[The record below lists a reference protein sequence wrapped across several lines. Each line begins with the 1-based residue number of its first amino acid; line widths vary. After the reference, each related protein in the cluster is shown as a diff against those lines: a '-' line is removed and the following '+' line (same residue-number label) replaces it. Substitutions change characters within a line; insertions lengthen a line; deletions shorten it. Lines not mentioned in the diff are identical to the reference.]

1 MMCCVEIPNFIPFWT
16 MKYFSFQSW
25 IAMYIFFLSFFALG
39 ELEKFSILLI
49 VGQWEWPIWKKM
61 DLNLEDNLSN

>member
-1 MMCCVEIPNFIPFWT
+1 MDCHV
-16 MKYFSFQSW
+16 
-25 IAMYIFFLSFFALG
+25 YIFLSFFALG